1 MRRISILLVLFLL
14 VASPTVLL
22 ASPAVAFQSD
32 ALLEGLAFRG
42 LVNDFA
48 GVIGPEANSLEVLL
62 RELEQKTGAQVAV
75 VTLASLEGGEISDF
89 SNRLFERWGIG
100 QVGEDNGALLLAAIE
115 DRQVWIEVGYG
126 LEPII
131 PDGIAGRIL
140 DEAVLPAFRQAQYG
154 AGLAAGVHT
163 LALLIAGNAGVELTG
178 TIAVSA
184 PVAQTRSPLGG
195 LLRFLGLLLLVPV
208 IIRHPWLAL
217 MLLSSG
223 RMGGGGGGFGRG
235 GGGGFGGFGG
245 GMSGGGG
252 AGRSW

>member
-1 MRRISILLVLFLL
+1 MHRIAIPFILCLLLV
-14 VASPTVLL
+14 
-22 ASPAVAFQSD
+22 SPAAAFQTD
-32 ALLEGLAFRG
+32 ALLEGLRFQG

-48 GVIGPEANSLEVLL
+48 GVIGPDANSIETLL

-75 VTLASLEGGEISDF
+75 VTLTSLESGEISDF

-100 QVGEDNGALLLAAIE
+100 QSGEDNGALLLAAIE

-126 LEPII
+126 LEAII
-131 PDGIAGRIL
+131 PDGRAGRIL
-140 DEAVLPAFRQAQYG
+140 DEAVLPAFRQDQYG
-154 AGLAAGVHT
+154 AGVTAGAAT
-163 LALLIAGNAGVELTG
+163 LALLIANSAGVELTG
-178 TIAVSA
+178 AIGAPA
-184 PVAQTRSPLGG
+184 PVAQTRNPLGG
-195 LLRFLGLLLLVPV
+195 LLRFIVLLFLLPF

-217 MLLSSG
+217 MLLSRG
-223 RMGGGGGGFGRG
+223 RMGGGGGFGRG

>member
-1 MRRISILLVLFLL
+1 MSPMRTIAIVSFALLLI
-14 VASPTVLL
+14 PTRSS
-22 ASPAVAFQSD
+22 AAQSD
-32 ALLEGLAFRG
+32 ALLEQLAFRG

-48 GVIGPEANSLEVLL
+48 GVMGPEEPPLEALL

-75 VTLASLEGGEISDF
+75 VTLSSLEGGEISDF

-100 QVGEDNGALLLAAIE
+100 QAGEDNGVLLLAAIE

-126 LEPII
+126 LEPLI
-131 PDGIAGRIL
+131 PDARAGRVL
-140 DEAVLPAFRQAQYG
+140 DEAVLPSFRQEQYG
-154 AGLAAGVHT
+154 PGLAAGAAS
-163 LALLIAGNAGVELTG
+163 LALLVANESGVELTG
-178 TIAVSA
+178 RLTPQ
-184 PVAQTRSPLGG
+184 PVATETPSPFAG
-195 LLRFLGLLLLVPV
+195 LLRLLVLFV
-208 IIRHPWLAL
+208 VVLLFIRNPWLAF

-223 RMGGGGGGFGRG
+223 RMSGGFGGGGFGRG

>member
-1 MRRISILLVLFLL
+1 MRRIVILSILCL
-14 VASPTVLL
+14 LL
-22 ASPAVAFQSD
+22 AAPAGAFQTD
-32 ALLEGLAFRG
+32 ALLEGLAFQA

-48 GVIGPEANSLEVLL
+48 GVIGPDANAIETLL

-75 VTLASLEGGEISDF
+75 VTLSSLDGGEISDF

-100 QVGEDNGALLLAAIE
+100 QAGEDNGALLLAAIE

-131 PDGIAGRIL
+131 PDAMAGRIL
-140 DEAVLPAFRQAQYG
+140 DESVLPAFRQEQYA
-154 AGLAAGVHT
+154 AGLAAGAAT
-163 LALLIAGNAGVELTG
+163 LALLIANNAGVELSG
-178 TIAVSA
+178 TIAARA
-184 PVAQTRSPLGG
+184 PVAQTRNPLGG
-195 LLRFLGLLLLVPV
+195 LLRFIVLLFLLPF

>member
-1 MRRISILLVLFLL
+1 MHRIATLLILGLLF
-14 VASPTVLL
+14 V
-22 ASPAVAFQSD
+22 SPAAAFQTD
-32 ALLEGLAFRG
+32 ALLEGLQFQA

-48 GVIGPEANSLEVLL
+48 GVIGPEANSIEALL

-75 VTLASLEGGEISDF
+75 VTLASLDGGEISDF

-100 QVGEDNGALLLAAIE
+100 QTGEDNGALLLAAIE

-131 PDGIAGRIL
+131 PDAMAGRIL
-140 DEAVLPAFRQAQYG
+140 DQAVLPAFRQEQYG
-154 AGLAAGVHT
+154 VGLGAGAQT
-163 LALLIAGNAGVELTG
+163 LALLIANNAGVELTG
-178 TIAVSA
+178 TIAVPAS
-184 PVAQTRSPLGG
+184 VAQPSSRLGG
-195 LLRFLGLLLLVPV
+195 LLRFVVLLLLLGF

-252 AGRSW
+252 AGRAW